1 MMAGRNA
8 KNVEFLG
15 LLKDLTGHDG
25 LTAFS
30 NACGRQKSNM
40 SRYLSGGLVPG
51 NAVLKSCLDHIFGSQ
66 VVPLCEI
73 HVIPK
78 KKADLP
84 EDSGIYVIYGSAG
97 NVLYIGKA
105 KSFRLEVWQTLDRSI
120 PVPIR
125 FGPSLKKKRPRIRT
139 LATHLSMYRV
149 ANPRLRHNLEA
160 MFLRVFVNQ
169 THNSNIGTFK

>member
-1 MMAGRNA
+1 MPGRNA

-15 LLKDLTGHDG
+15 LLKDLTGYDG

-30 NACGRQKSNM
+30 SACGRQKSNM

-51 NAVLKSCLDHIFGSQ
+51 KAVLKSCLDHIFGSQ
-66 VVPLCEI
+66 VEPLCEI
-73 HVIPK
+73 QAIPVVK
-78 KKADLP
+78 VDLP
-84 EDSGIYVIYGSAG
+84 TDSGIYVIYGSAG

-125 FGPSLKKKRPRIRT
+125 FGPALKKKRPRIRT
-139 LATHLSMYRV
+139 LATNLSLYRV
-149 ANPRLRHNLEA
+149 TNPRLRHNLEA
-160 MFLRVFVNQ
+160 MLLRIFVNQ
-169 THNSNIGTFK
+169 THNSNIGKFK